1 MGALANDRYII
12 LNNLSI
18 LVWYMSKYMGL
29 GKSNSLKLIENKRI
43 ELVDIS
49 ELDEVSVIIFLVDL
63 CR

>member
-1 MGALANDRYII
+1 MMGMLYHFG
-12 LNNLSI
+12 
-18 LVWYMSKYMGL
+18 LVHDYMGL
-29 GKSNSLKLIENKRI
+29 GRLNSLKLNKNKRI

>member
-1 MGALANDRYII
+1 
-12 LNNLSI
+12 
-18 LVWYMSKYMGL
+18 MSKYMGL

>member
-12 LNNLSI
+12 LNNFSI